1 MTTLLKALASDILS
15 FFTKVLS
22 YIYWNFIGVRIT
34 LSCQVSLRAKIERKV
49 LFTGGTIITENSK
62 VGSFTYGHNVNIN
75 NAIVGQYCSIAPDV
89 KIGLD
94 EHDIT
99 NFSTH
104 PTTYNSKAYMQKIGK
119 TIIGDH
125 VWIGA
130 NAVILAGKKVG
141 SHSVVAAG
149 AVVTKNIPEY
159 ELWGGVPAKFIKKIQ
174 VANNE

>member
-1 MTTLLKALASDILS
+1 MPLLA
-15 FFTKVLS
+15 
-22 YIYWNFIGVRIT
+22 
-34 LSCQVSLRAKIERKV
+34 
-49 LFTGGTIITENSK
+49 
-62 VGSFTYGHNVNIN
+62 NI
-75 NAIVGQYCSIAPDV
+75 VQLLPME

-130 NAVILAGKKVG
+130 NAVILAGKNVG

-159 ELWGGVPAKFIKKIQ
+159 ELWGGVPAKYINKIQ